1 MVMPFIKI
9 GRTGYENSLI
19 LDMLHFSLLNICIGK
34 QVYQLGKSLGVIFLC
49 KVEKCHLIGILRNM
63 FMYKA
68 YGI

>member
-1 MVMPFIKI
+1 MVVPFIKI

-49 KVEKCHLIGILRNM
+49 KVEKCHLIGILRDM
-63 FMYKA
+63 FTYKHD
-68 YGI
+68 I